1 MNRTRIGIT
10 LAALVCV
17 ACAREVTVPQDDA
30 TPDAPIRHGGG
41 TLGSGYRTPADSME
55 SGSVTGILSGGGTL
69 GSGYATPGADTG
81 TLGSGY

>member
-10 LAALVCV
+10 LAAIACV
-17 ACAREVTVPQDDA
+17 ACAREVTVPQHDA
-30 TPDAPIRHGGG
+30 TPAAPVRHGGG
-41 TLGSGYRTPADSME
+41 TLGSGYRTPADSTE
-55 SGSVTGILSGGGTL
+55 SGSVTGTLSGGTL